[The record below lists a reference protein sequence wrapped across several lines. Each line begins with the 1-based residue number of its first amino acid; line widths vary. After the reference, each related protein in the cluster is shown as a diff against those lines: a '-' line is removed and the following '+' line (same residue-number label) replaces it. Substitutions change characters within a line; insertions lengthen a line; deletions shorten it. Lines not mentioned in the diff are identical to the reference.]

1 MYDVLMIEDHQHR
14 NSSCAPLFRVSITK
28 LTTTQLPFP
37 LVQMTRTFLLFY
49 IFTVP
54 LALLSDVSS
63 PYMHLVVIFFL
74 TFGYIGLEVVSVE
87 LDDPFGGKSRNTR
100 DK

>member
-1 MYDVLMIEDHQHR
+1 
-14 NSSCAPLFRVSITK
+14 
-28 LTTTQLPFP
+28 
-37 LVQMTRTFLLFY
+37 MTRTFLLFY